1 MTESTPILTASHKQ
15 EWQNSAVCDSIITR
29 NVWSIDDT
37 EEVDKLLRRYSNK
50 GFKNSIGLAPGWAV
64 AGVSPTTG
72 ERTLAGAQYKPDK
85 PPTDPE
91 TKKPRKYFSPSR
103 QALAPL
109 FLEMED
115 GEYWSKLITDT
126 SQAIAICE
134 GAKKAG
140 ALLTKDIPAIS
151 IPGVATGGKLGRLR
165 PELELFCAYGRVF
178 YLFFDRDIVEKRQ
191 VRKALH
197 NLGRMLAAKGAMVYV
212 VQWPDQFKGIDDA
225 IVAGIVPKV
234 SMEQAPTLEEWKA
247 EADEADT
254 EAPEGEPCALAR
266 RYTMVFDRLKG
277 RLRWNELKA
286 QVELDGDPCDF
297 DQLRLQLALSYNIQ
311 LPDVDCTTICSH
323 IARQQSFSP
332 VAEYLNHCAKLYPA
346 DSELLDSLGETY
358 LGTTTELHRVYLRK
372 TLISAVA
379 RAFWPGCKV
388 DTVCI
393 LSGGQGVGKSSFWK
407 VLAGEE
413 WFDDTVGSSSD
424 KDERLKLH
432 QSWFIE
438 WAELEAVFKRKDISA
453 VKAFITT
460 QTDQVRPP
468 YGRSVQEFKRPS
480 IIVGS
485 TNETEFLADAT
496 GNRRYWVIPVEIPM
510 VPLSQLAVERD
521 RIWGAVV
528 HSFRSGERWELPGEL
543 RDAAMEDALNYVNTD
558 PWEKKVLDY
567 AIDFREVT
575 AADVLTIGLQ
585 LPFDRQGKREEMRVT
600 NLLRLNGW
608 RLVRRSVNGRR
619 PRYWINPKFEE
630 EVGSGRIE
638 GGETL
643 ANQADRPTDRPTDR
657 PPDRPQENDSTKAE
671 TVYPTGTRS
680 DLTDLTGQIPKSGNK
695 QDESQCSDL
704 LPSMELP
711 PIGAKVQ
718 ITQGRFDGIIA
729 WVVAHIDGQAE
740 VKREGWMIT
749 RAYGAS
755 DLKIL
760 EVSSDAHG

>member
-1 MTESTPILTASHKQ
+1 MPESTPILTEAHNQ
-15 EWQNSAVCDSIITR
+15 EWQNSGVCDGIITR
-29 NVWSIDDT
+29 NVWIIDDPS
-37 EEVDKLLRRYSNK
+37 EVDKLLNRNTDKRWKHSTE
-50 GFKNSIGLAPGWAV
+50 LAPGWAV

-72 ERTLAGAQYKPDK
+72 ERTFAGAQYKPDK

-109 FLEMED
+109 FLEMEESD
-115 GEYWSKLITDT
+115 YWSKLITDT

-140 ALLTKDIPAIS
+140 ALLSKGIPAIS

-178 YLFFDRDIVEKRQ
+178 HLFFDRDIVEKRQ
-191 VRKALH
+191 VRRALH

-212 VQWPDQFKGIDDA
+212 VEWDNRYKGIDDA
-225 IVAGIVPKV
+225 IAAGVKVAERITA
-234 SMEQAPTLEEWKA
+234 APTLEEWKA

-510 VPLSQLAVERD
+510 VPLQQLAVERD
-521 RIWGAVV
+521 RIWAAVV
-528 HSFRSGERWELPGEL
+528 HAFRSGERWELPSEL
-543 RDAAMEDALNYVNTD
+543 RQAAMEDAANYITTD

-567 AIDFREVT
+567 AEDFKEVT

-585 LPFDRQGKREEMRVT
+585 LPFDRQGKREEMRVA
-600 NLLRLNGW
+600 NLLRVNGW
-608 RLVRRSVNGRR
+608 RTVRRLVNGRR
-619 PRYWINPKFEE
+619 PRYWINPKFDDE
-630 EVGSGRIE
+630 GWSGWINE
-638 GGETL
+638 GETSV
-643 ANQADRPTDRPTDR
+643 NQGDQPSDQPSDQ
-657 PPDRPQENDSTKAE
+657 PPDQPQENDSTKTE
-671 TVYPTGTRS
+671 TVHSTGTRS
-680 DLTDLTGQIPKSGNK
+680 NLTNPTDQLPKRGNK
-695 QDESQCSDL
+695 QDESLCSESE
-704 LPSMELP
+704 PSIDLP
-711 PIGAKVQ
+711 PIGAKVE
-718 ITQGRFDGIIA
+718 IKAGRFDGVIA
-729 WVVAHIDGQAE
+729 WVVAHLDGKAE

-749 RAYGAS
+749 RSYS
-755 DLKIL
+755 PTEVKIL
-760 EVSSDAHG
+760 EVSSDANG